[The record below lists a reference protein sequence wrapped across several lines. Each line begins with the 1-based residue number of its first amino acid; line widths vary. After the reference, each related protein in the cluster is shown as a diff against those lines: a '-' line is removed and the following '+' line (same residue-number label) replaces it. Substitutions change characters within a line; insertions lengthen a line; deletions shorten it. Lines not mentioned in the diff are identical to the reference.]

1 MNTKKFLDKPGFPTK
16 KILMNPDLF
25 SDKGQNCFY
34 MKPDSNNPVP
44 KPALSRFQG
53 AKCGRQAEGAL
64 LPDLPQVFLRVTNYK
79 DLGLSSK
86 SQPDYPDEK
95 ATSLPIYLEL
105 SCQHQ

>member
-1 MNTKKFLDKPGFPTK
+1 MAGKQAQGCRPCGCRGPPDFGRSVNPISTRGTDYAHLITTGTPGFSDLPT
-16 KILMNPDLF
+16 
-25 SDKGQNCFY
+25 
-34 MKPDSNNPVP
+34 
-44 KPALSRFQG
+44 AL
-53 AKCGRQAEGAL
+53 RQAVGAR